1 MSRRIQVIGLLLAAA
16 IGPVAARAGDLGE
29 LVTPLLRARDAGALG
44 DVRCQAWAEP
54 SRPGAPPAPDR
65 SVSVMLLPYSAELE
79 AQLDAVKSGQRDS
92 LKDFGDAAGRI
103 EVARTNYESA
113 LRFAGGGEL
122 IRGDVTDD
130 QGRIRLTSLPAGD
143 WLLLAWKDLGHS
155 TKRYR
160 LQRGETRKYPDVPTS
175 VDYSVVT
182 YWRLRVTVRAK
193 ETTETTLTDRNV
205 WITALKEE
213 RRFPD
218 QTAPTGPKRR

>member
-1 MSRRIQVIGLLLAAA
+1 MRRQLAVFVLLLGVAL
-16 IGPVAARAGDLGE
+16 GPVTARGGDPGE
-29 LVTPLLRARDAGALG
+29 IVAPFLRARDAGAVG
-44 DVRCQAWAEP
+44 EIRCQAWAEP
-54 SRPGAPPAPDR
+54 ARPGGPPAPDR

-92 LKDFGDAAGRI
+92 LKDFANAASRI
-103 EVARTNYESA
+103 EAARVNYESA
-113 LRFAGGGEL
+113 LSFAGGGEL

-130 QGRIRLTSLPAGD
+130 QGRVRLTGLPAGD

-155 TKRYR
+155 AKRYR

-175 VDYSVVT
+175 VDYSMVV

-193 ETTETTLTDRNV
+193 DASEATLTDRNV
-205 WITALKEE
+205 WVTALKEE

-218 QTAPTGPKRR
+218 QTAPAGRQRR

>member
-1 MSRRIQVIGLLLAAA
+1 MRRRLQLIGLLLAAT
-16 IGPVAARAGDLGE
+16 IGPVPAGAGDPGE
-29 LVTPLLRARDAGALG
+29 LVVPLLRARDAGALG
-44 DVRCQAWAEP
+44 EVSCQAWAEP
-54 SRPGAPPAPDR
+54 SRPGGSPAPDR

-92 LKDFGDAAGRI
+92 LKDFADASGRI
-103 EVARTNYESA
+103 EAARTNYESA

-130 QGRIRLTSLPAGD
+130 QGRIRLTGLPAGD
-143 WLLLAWKDLGHS
+143 WLLVAWKDLGHS
-155 TKRYR
+155 AKRYR
-160 LQRGETRKYPDVPTS
+160 LQKGETRKYPDVPTS
-175 VDYSVVT
+175 VGYSMVT

-193 ETTETTLTDRNV
+193 EASETTLTDRNV